1 MMNAYNKKG
10 TQFLKA
16 IKKLVKDEK
25 KENCDVLFKSLD
37 NISLKKNVHLG
48 LKVAVHEGMGDRSS
62 FYTYKGDKDPYGKE
76 EQHPLNRLDIPDI
89 FPNLNV
95 EKSEMGAWQ
104 IYLLYMSPT
113 VLPWFWHGGY
123 IKRDYF
129 FNLPDTKQV
138 KIVPFHA
145 EEALMIP
152 TDEIPEPTV
161 TADENKFIVN
171 CTYWNDWEGLVR
183 ETVRVKF
190 LKSGKVKILKPHF
203 KVLIPYHCGICF

>member
-1 MMNAYNKKG
+1 
-10 TQFLKA
+10 
-16 IKKLVKDEK
+16 
-25 KENCDVLFKSLD
+25 
-37 NISLKKNVHLG
+37 
-48 LKVAVHEGMGDRSS
+48 
-62 FYTYKGDKDPYGKE
+62 
-76 EQHPLNRLDIPDI
+76 
-89 FPNLNV
+89 
-95 EKSEMGAWQ
+95 MGAWQ
-104 IYLLYMSPT
+104 VYLLYMSPT

-203 KVLIPYHCGICF
+203 KVLRPYNCGICF